1 MIALP
6 PGCTVTYAVWVDID
20 ELSDPMVDWFKLIG
34 GDHTTKETYDW
45 RGNKKTKP
53 LVKLGQGKWC
63 HHRQDG
69 TNGVRLHFHGDD
81 ASTVSMFM
89 LKFSEHVVNHN
100 LREVMERRDY
110 DLA

>member
-20 ELSDPMVDWFKLIG
+20 KLDQDMVDWFIMVGAEHKV
-34 GDHTTKETYDW
+34 DTYYDYKGHQKN
-45 RGNKKTKP
+45 RSFIR
-53 LVKLGQGKWC
+53 LGKGKWC

-69 TNGVRLHFHGDD
+69 SNGVRLHFHGDD
-81 ASTVSMFM
+81 ASTVSMFL
-89 LKFSEHVVNHN
+89 LKYNDQVVNHN
-100 LREVMERRDY
+100 LREVMERREH